1 MSSIVIGTLL
11 WISVQ
16 PLIRLQAS
24 FSRFL
29 CVGCGFGVT
38 KAGLLPAVAA
48 RGIGLVIINVT
59 TPNLMFSTIVP
70 SFNSSNIT
78 ELGPLVLV
86 ALIYMLIGIT
96 LSWIIKQLFW
106 VPHRFRHGILV
117 AGGWANIGDV
127 PISVALSVMASA
139 PFNGTDDENLAV
151 SYIAVFLLVWS
162 VTLFPLGGHRCVMMD
177 FEGPDLEN
185 DEVKERLSTK
195 HSKILSR
202 LAAVFLHLR
211 QIFLFNHPPVKE
223 IHTEVGQNS
232 GEKETPRVTFTHED
246 SVTTCYRPSEQEE
259 IGVLT
264 LTNEHMLPPKFLD
277 PTSPSLTS
285 VQPGPLLT
293 DGAEKVSTTTGPP
306 DSITGHVTVA
316 HAHWFH
322 KFISLAFGFLRSL
335 LTPPSLSIIV
345 SFIIAIIPSLKA
357 LFVPGVPGTHIPS
370 APDGQ
375 PPLALIMK
383 TATFISGASV
393 PMGLI
398 TLGSALARLSIPLNQ
413 LSSLPL
419 GAIGSLAVGRL
430 VVMPVLGILICQQF
444 THIGLIDPS
453 NNVLRFVCILLS
465 GLPTATTM
473 VFLTQVYSGTGNAE
487 HLSAFLIPQY
497 IIMFVSMTAITS
509 FTLHILFG

>member
-1 MSSIVIGTLL
+1 MSSIVISTLL
-11 WISVQ
+11 WVSVQ
-16 PLIRLQAS
+16 PLIRL
-24 FSRFL
+24 FL

-38 KAGLLPAVAA
+38 KAGLLPAMAA
-48 RGIGLVIINVT
+48 RGMGQVIINVT
-59 TPNLMFSTIVP
+59 TPNLMFSTIIP

-78 ELGPLVLV
+78 ELGPLILV

-162 VTLFPLGGHRCVMMD
+162 VTLFPLGGYRCVMMD
-177 FEGPDLEN
+177 FDGPDLDN
-185 DEVKERLSTK
+185 DQVKESLSTK
-195 HSKILSR
+195 HSKTLSR
-202 LAAVFLHLR
+202 LAAGFVHLR
-211 QIFLFNHPPVKE
+211 QILLFNHPPVKE
-223 IHTEVGQNS
+223 IHAEVGQNS
-232 GEKETPRVTFTHED
+232 GEKESHVAFTHED

-264 LTNEHMLPPKFLD
+264 LTNEHPLSTEFLD

-293 DGAEKVSTTTGPP
+293 DGIEKVSTTTGPP
-306 DSITGHVTVA
+306 DSINGHVAVT
-316 HAHWFH
+316 HTHWFH
-322 KFISLAFGFLRSL
+322 KFITLASGFLQSL
-335 LTPPSLSIIV
+335 LAPPSLSIII
-345 SFIIAIIPSLKA
+345 SFIIAIIPPLKA

-398 TLGSALARLSIPLNQ
+398 TLGSALARLSIPRNQ
-413 LSSLPL
+413 WGSLPL

-430 VVMPVLGILICQQF
+430 VVMPILGILICQQL
-444 THIGLIDPS
+444 THIGLIDSS
-453 NNVLRFVCILLS
+453 NNVLRFVCMLLS
-465 GLPTATTM
+465 GLPTATTL

-497 IIMFVSMTAITS
+497 IIMFVSMIAITS
-509 FTLHILFG
+509 LILHILFG

>member
-1 MSSIVIGTLL
+1 MSSIAIGSLL

-16 PLIRLQAS
+16 PLIRL
-24 FSRFL
+24 FL
-29 CVGCGFGVT
+29 CVGCGFGIT
-38 KAGLLPAVAA
+38 KAGLLSATAA
-48 RGIGLVIINVT
+48 RGMGLVIINVT

-70 SFNSSNIT
+70 SFDSSNIT
-78 ELGPLVLV
+78 ELGPLVIV

-117 AGGWANIGDV
+117 AGGWANIGDI
-127 PISVALSVMASA
+127 PISVTLSVMASA

-151 SYIAVFLLVWS
+151 GYIAVFILVFS

-177 FEGPDLEN
+177 FDGPDLEN
-185 DEVKERLSTK
+185 HQVKERLSTK
-195 HSKILSR
+195 HAKTLSR
-202 LAAVFLHLR
+202 LAAGFVRLR
-211 QIFLFNHPPVKE
+211 QIFLFNHPSVKE
-223 IHTEVGQNS
+223 IHNEAGQNS
-232 GEKETPRVTFTHED
+232 GEKESPHETFTHED
-246 SVTTCYRPSEQEE
+246 SVTTCCDPPKEEE

-264 LTNEHMLPPKFLD
+264 LANEHLSTQFLD
-277 PTSPSLTS
+277 PTSPFTS
-285 VQPGPLLT
+285 VQSGPLLT
-293 DGAEKVSTTTGPP
+293 DEAQKVSATTSLPN
-306 DSITGHVTVA
+306 SITEHIAVT
-316 HAHWFH
+316 HAHWSL
-322 KFISLAFGFLRSL
+322 KFVNLALEFLRSL
-335 LTPPSLSIIV
+335 MNPPSLAIIL
-345 SFIIAIIPSLKA
+345 SFIIAVIPPLKA

-383 TATFISGASV
+383 TARFISAASV

-398 TLGSALARLSIPLNQ
+398 TLGSALARLSIPRNQ
-413 LSSLPL
+413 WSSLPL

-444 THIGLIDPS
+444 THIGLIDSS
-453 NNVLRFVCILLS
+453 NNVLRFVCIFLS
-465 GLPTATTM
+465 GLPTATTQ

-497 IIMFVSMTAITS
+497 IIMFVSMIATTS